1 MSLNINTSAA
11 SIKHIR
17 ALFHST
23 SWWNSIITNSTII
36 HRLFWEWIQTL
47 AFIASP
53 LRKKDKPSNPLSSP
67 ASIPIRVSRCAFS
80 ISVPSTAHCNMT
92 FHGRL
97 CPESEE
103 KTLLDAFWDGA
114 KSRDAFAGETT
125 VRKDTASLQLW
136 PHGSISGT
144 FSSMLSW
151 GEPGMRRKWHLL
163 WEL

>member
-23 SWWNSIITNSTII
+23 SWWNSIITNSSII
-36 HRLFWEWIQTL
+36 QRFFWEWIQTL

-53 LRKKDKPSNPLSSP
+53 LRKKDKPNNPLLSP

-97 CPESEE
+97 CPECEE
-103 KTLLDAFWDGA
+103 KPLLDAFWDAA
-114 KSRDAFAGETT
+114 KSRDAF
-125 VRKDTASLQLW
+125 VVSKDKESLQLW
-136 PHGSISGT
+136 PCDSISGA
-144 FSSMLSW
+144 FSSMLSV
-151 GEPGMRRKWHLL
+151 GRTGNEA
-163 WEL
+163 